1 MRRLLSKTEQRKLSI
16 VEFLNKSNK
25 YANISDLAE
34 GFNTSERNLREN
46 LNELRELSNIIDV
59 DLHHDRVQINFHKNT
74 GMESLTR
81 HFINNNF
88 SFQMLEL
95 LFFNNDMSVDDLS
108 EHLFVSQS
116 TLYRYFNKIDSILT
130 SQFNLSF
137 ETNPCR
143 IEGDEKEIRNFY
155 NTFFR
160 EKYGI
165 FEWPF
170 EDVVPRNLSHQ
181 LIDDTLKILDLD
193 FDFSFRRHMRFISAI
208 AITRYKQGKSLDRTD
223 DNTKF
228 EVIEQLE
235 EGLNIDDYSTALDL
249 KIDQHLIYEIFTPFL
264 NDNVLYT
271 PDELI
276 NYAHSNQ
283 MVSTSYFKVLSICR
297 NMSKKYN
304 VPIPNQDQLIM
315 GIHSTYYLGSSE
327 PFSHYLVF
335 DKKQQFLDNVKLEFP
350 TFYSDLQSNVKEF
363 LEDYSMFD
371 NDILNHMI
379 YTFMTHW
386 EDLFVHLRKTKPKY
400 DVFFMS
406 NNDYEHAKMLSSII
420 SDEFHSQ
427 LNVYIGHDISQIKDI
442 CPSGKY
448 DLVVTNFPYENIY
461 KTPVICVEN
470 YPTPK
475 DMLTIRNELVMIST
489 EKQA

>member
-34 GFNTSERNLREN
+34 EFNTSERNLREN

-59 DLHHDRVQINFHKNT
+59 DLHHGRVQINFHKNT

-208 AITRYKQGKSLDRTD
+208 AITRCKQGKTLDRTD
-223 DNTKF
+223 ANTKF
-228 EVIEQLE
+228 EVIDRLE
-235 EGLNIDDYSTALDL
+235 KGLNIDDYSTALNL

-427 LNVYIGHDISQIKDI
+427 LNVFIGYDISEIKDI

>member
-25 YANISDLAE
+25 YANISDFAE
-34 GFNTSERNLREN
+34 EFNTSERNLREN

-95 LFFNNDMSVDDLS
+95 LFFNNDMSVDDLA

-143 IEGDEKEIRNFY
+143 IVGDEKEIRNFY

-160 EKYGI
+160 EKYGV

-170 EDVVPRNLSHQ
+170 EEVVPRNLSHQ
-181 LIDDTLKILDLD
+181 LIDDTLNILDLD

-223 DNTKF
+223 ANTKF
-228 EVIEQLE
+228 EVIDRLE
-235 EGLNIDDYSTALDL
+235 EGLDIDDYSTALDL

-283 MVSTSYFKVLSICR
+283 KVSTSYFKVLSICR
-297 NMSKKYN
+297 NLSKKYN

-350 TFYSDLQSNVKEF
+350 SFYDDLQFYVKEF
-363 LEDYSMFD
+363 LEENNMFD
-371 NDILNHMI
+371 KDILNHMI
-379 YTFMTHW
+379 YTFMTLW

-406 NNDYEHAKMLSSII
+406 NNDYEHARMLASII

-427 LNVYIGHDISQIKDI
+427 LNAYIGYDISQIKDI

-448 DLVVTNFPYENIY
+448 DLVVTNFPYDNVY